1 MFENGTVQTVGHTM
15 TEILTPV
22 KIFWPQGL
30 RCQSVER
37 PDDQNRVNL
46 LRQVRKI
53 LRERSR
59 NPNREVWE
67 SPSVY
72 GGEDVKDLSSRLGAR
87 GNGSIITLDR
97 YLRSASSA
105 GNFCQVR
112 DLSCST
118 SCSFCQKNFFFL
130 TKVHKHFDQRYW
142 RCYFGTTGER

>member
-15 TEILTPV
+15 TEILTRV

-59 NPNREVWE
+59 NLNREVWE

-72 GGEDVKDLSSRLGAR
+72 GGEDVKSLQADILGKDFQ
-87 GNGSIITLDR
+87 GVLLDDSNGLAI
-97 YLRSASSA
+97 
-105 GNFCQVR
+105 
-112 DLSCST
+112 
-118 SCSFCQKNFFFL
+118 
-130 TKVHKHFDQRYW
+130 
-142 RCYFGTTGER
+142 GTIKA

>member
-1 MFENGTVQTVGHTM
+1 M

-59 NPNREVWE
+59 NLNREVWE

-72 GGEDVKDLSSRLGAR
+72 GGEDVNESPVLNYGKVLRGILDHRR
-87 GNGSIITLDR
+87 GNYR
-97 YLRSASSA
+97 P
-105 GNFCQVR
+105 NV
-112 DLSCST
+112 
-118 SCSFCQKNFFFL
+118 
-130 TKVHKHFDQRYW
+130 
-142 RCYFGTTGER
+142 